1 MRAAVI
7 RVMVHRT
14 FLRSATCPSRKSR
27 PGKVLVRVHAAGVNP
42 IDWRIRS
49 GSLRFVLPTRL
60 PLVLGYDIGGRGGR
74 SGAGSERI
82 QARRRGLCLPRHLLA
97 RWRICRVR
105 IWFPGVFWPPSQ
117 PISAH
122 VEAAA
127 VPLAA
132 TTALQAL
139 RDYGQIHS
147 KSQVLVNGASGGVG
161 TFAVQIAKMFGAEVT
176 GVCGPN
182 NVELVQQLGAD
193 RVVDYTKTDFTQESR
208 QYDIVLDAVAK
219 SSYTACRRV
228 LKPNGHYISTA
239 RPRRS
244 SFSDQGLTWLL
255 GGQRSHTFFARPD
268 GEDLRHL
275 KDLIESGKVRP
286 IIDRTFPLEEVAQ
299 AHELSQA
306 GHARGKLVLQVVR
319 TESGG

>member
-7 RVMVHRT
+7 ARYGPPNVFEIRDV
-14 FLRSATCPSRKSR
+14 PQPEIG
-27 PGKVLVRVHAAGVNP
+27 PGKVLVRVHAASVNP
-42 IDWRIRS
+42 VDWRIRS

-60 PLVLGYDIGGRGGR
+60 PLILGYDIGGVVAEVGPGVSEFKPGDEVFAYIDTFLRGGGYAEFA
-74 SGAGSERI
+74 SVS
-82 QARRRGLCLPRHLLA
+82 RRVLA
-97 RWRICRVR
+97 PKPANLG
-105 IWFPGVFWPPSQ
+105 F
-117 PISAH
+117 

-228 LKPNGHYISTA
+228 LKPNGHYISTLPSPKQFL
-239 RPRRS
+239 R
-244 SFSDQGLTWLL
+244 QGLTWLL

-268 GEDLRHL
+268 GGDLRHL

-286 IIDRTFPLEEVAQ
+286 IIDRTFSLEEVAQ